1 MKFKL
6 KKGDLVTVIAGKDKG
21 KQGKVMRLLSERARV
36 VVEGINRVKRHTK
49 PSQQNPQGG
58 ILEKEGAIHVSNV
71 MLLDPKTNKGGRV
84 KVVAKGDKKVRVFKK
99 SGTELKA

>member
-1 MKFKL
+1 MKFKF

-21 KQGKVMRLLSERARV
+21 KQGKVMRLLSERARI
-36 VVEGINRVKRHTK
+36 VVEGVNRVKRHTK
-49 PSQQNPQGG
+49 PSQTNPQGG
-58 ILEKEGAIHVSNV
+58 ILEKEGTIHISNV

-84 KVVAKGDKKVRVFKK
+84 KTVTKGDKKVRVFKK